1 MASNQGDFDI
11 QVLSNNRWSTEAI
24 REREIDA
31 RALAKKFLS
40 DNKCAGARVVSNRI
54 KHDGSVEE
62 KVIFEETQA
71 VKGSQKLNISTV
83 ENVKIYCEKPR
94 DFFSLESRIIIN
106 RIFRSYLESITLT
119 PTEILHSH
127 KEIQRLADRD
137 NLMFSATSHV
147 AQLQS
152 SDGAQGT
159 KKRHKQIVEIIDQI
173 TAQAERAASLKLPK
187 LSKKFSETL
196 TATSSIK
203 GDTPEYL
210 AMVVLS
216 RALQRVPSWTDKLDQ
231 LCVLVNSETDRKAIL
246 LLDTVIADLL
256 GTNLVQEL
264 LGWQRSLGSAIISM
278 IDLSE
283 GVYDPEKSDA
293 KQTTEQ
299 LNFLMKQGILPAS
312 RHVLTDRALRQ
323 LRSSA
328 PLYKADPSKEMEE
341 YQRVMARLLV
351 PGGILS
357 GADGAEAITMRG
369 TQFVKE
375 GGATGKRAV
384 INATVKSLPD
394 PARGVM
400 YLAEL
405 TKTAIAEDHL
415 GDIVKELDIVFS
427 ARVIDELC
435 RRSMSPKD
443 RMITATGA
451 FMATTSSALPADVK
465 QQVTEHIDGVL
476 ERYLV
481 DESIID
487 RLDSPDAHLRDR
499 AVRLVKFCGAG
510 VLPEG
515 KALTLAR
522 KRVVSLLRQPNFDA
536 HFVDGLN
543 GVVTDRALR
552 DFHKLLVQGGLA

>member
-11 QVLSNNRWSTEAI
+11 QVFKNDRWITEAI

-31 RALAKKFLS
+31 RAMAKKFLS
-40 DNKCAGARVVSNRI
+40 DKRCAGARVVSNRLQS
-54 KHDGSVEE
+54 DGSVDE
-62 KVIFEETQA
+62 KVIFEEKQS
-71 VKGSQKLNISTV
+71 VKDSQLLKITTV
-83 ENVKIYCEKPR
+83 DEVKIFCEKPR
-94 DFFSLESRIIIN
+94 DFFSLESRILIN
-106 RIFRSYLESITLT
+106 RIFRSYLESVTLT
-119 PTEILHSH
+119 PTEVLHNH

-137 NLMFSATSHV
+137 SLMFSATSHV
-147 AQLQS
+147 AKLQS
-152 SDGAQGT
+152 SNGAKGT
-159 KKRHKQIVEIIDQI
+159 KKRHREIVEIVDQI

-187 LSKKFSETL
+187 LSNSFSKTI
-196 TATSSIK
+196 AAASNVK

-216 RALQRVPSWTDKLDQ
+216 RALQKVPSWTDKLEK
-231 LCVLVNSETDRKAIL
+231 LCLLVNAETDRKAIL

-256 GTNLVQEL
+256 GTHLVQEL

-283 GVYDPEKSDA
+283 GIYDAEKSDA
-293 KQTTEQ
+293 PKTTER
-299 LNFLMKQGILPAS
+299 LNFLMKKDILPAS
-312 RHVLTDRALRQ
+312 RHVLVERALRQ
-323 LRSSA
+323 LKSSA

-357 GADGAEAITMRG
+357 GADGAEAITLRG

-384 INATVKSLPD
+384 INATVSSLPD

-405 TKTAIAEDHL
+405 TKTTIADEHL
-415 GDIVKELDIVFS
+415 EDIVKELDVVFS
-427 ARVIDELC
+427 ARVIEELC

-443 RMITATGA
+443 RMVTATGA
-451 FMATTSSALPADVK
+451 FMATTTSALPDDIK

-481 DESIID
+481 DENIID
-487 RLDSPDAHLRDR
+487 KLDSPKAHLRDR

-515 KALTLAR
+515 KALSLAR
-522 KRVVSLLRQPNFDA
+522 KRVVSLLRQPNFDDR
-536 HFVDGLN
+536 FVDGLS
-543 GVVTDRALR
+543 GSVSDKALR

>member
-1 MASNQGDFDI
+1 MASNQDNFDI
-11 QVLSNNRWSTEAI
+11 QIFKNNRWATEAI

-31 RALAKKFLS
+31 RAIAKKFLS
-40 DNKCAGARVVSNRI
+40 DKKCAGARVVANRI
-54 KHDGSVEE
+54 KHDGSIEE
-62 KVIFEETQA
+62 KVIFEGTQS
-71 VKGSQKLNISTV
+71 VKDSQLLKISTV
-83 ENVKIYCEKPR
+83 EHIKIYCEKPR
-94 DFFSLESRIIIN
+94 DFFSLESRIIFN
-106 RIFRSYLESITLT
+106 RVFRSYLESVTLT
-119 PTEILHSH
+119 PTEVLHNH

-152 SDGAQGT
+152 SGGAQGT
-159 KKRHKQIVEIIDQI
+159 KKRHKQIVEIVDQI
-173 TAQAERAASLKLPK
+173 TAQAERAASLKLPT
-187 LSKKFSETL
+187 LSKNLSETL
-196 TATSSIK
+196 SAVSSIK

-216 RALQRVPSWTDKLDQ
+216 RALQRIPNWTEKLDKL
-231 LCVLVNSETDRKAIL
+231 CILVNSEKERKAVL

-283 GVYDPEKSDA
+283 GIYDTEQSDA
-293 KQTTEQ
+293 KQTTER
-299 LNFLMKQGILPAS
+299 LNFLMKKNILPAS
-312 RHVLTDRALRQ
+312 RRVLIDRALRQ
-323 LRSSA
+323 LKSSA

-357 GADGAEAITMRG
+357 GAEGAEAITLRG

-405 TKTAIAEDHL
+405 TKTTIADDHL
-415 GDIVKELDIVFS
+415 GDIIKELDVVFS

-443 RMITATGA
+443 RMVTATGA
-451 FMATTSSALPADVK
+451 FMATSSALPDDVK
-465 QQVTEHIDGVL
+465 QQVTTHIDGVL
-476 ERYLV
+476 ERYLI

-487 RLDSPDAHLRDR
+487 RLDSPDAHIRDR

-515 KALTLAR
+515 KALKLAR

-543 GVVTDRALR
+543 GTVSDKALR
-552 DFHKLLVQGGLA
+552 DFHKLLIQGGLA